1 MTHNERCKEC
11 KKTVELM
18 LKKTYGNVT
27 PNYRIDIGT
36 LPEDYSGRPFYK
48 YLNAIYTSL
57 QNHRGYHDFT
67 RIRHLRMD
75 YYLPDQQLIVKF
87 DESQHFT
94 EPRRKTFEHYPDS
107 LKTGFSTKKWM
118 KLCENLNKKDNDPPY
133 RDEQR
138 AWYDTLRDFL
148 SETHG
153 CLIIRL
159 YARDMIWCSLDPE
172 NEEDVKRFKK
182 MIDEKIVGEENDKC
196 ENRRNSIH
204 SKIHSYSER

>member
-1 MTHNERCKEC
+1 
-11 KKTVELM
+11 M
-18 LKKTYGNVT
+18 LKKIYGSVT
-27 PNYRIDIGT
+27 PNYRIDLGT

-48 YLNAIYTSL
+48 YLDAIYTSL

-67 RIRHLRMD
+67 KIHHLRMD
-75 YYLPDQQLIVKF
+75 YYLPDQQLIVEF

-94 EPRRKTFEHYPDS
+94 EPRRKTLEHYPDS

-118 KLCENLNKKDNDPPY
+118 KLCENLNRHDNDPLY

-153 CLIIRL
+153 CLTVRL
-159 YARDMIWCSLDPE
+159 YARDMTWCSLDLE

-182 MIDEKIVGEENDKC
+182 MIDEKIGGKENGK
-196 ENRRNSIH
+196 
-204 SKIHSYSER
+204 